1 MIPSLPVFFSPSY
14 TKVSITSFDCSV
26 ICTLVSSR
34 KVIPALALAVVIT
47 SFISTSA
54 EIELTTEFLSLRI
67 SVGPVCSV
75 TLPTSHLV
83 VVGLNNKSVTRTSD
97 RTIND

>member
-1 MIPSLPVFFSPSY
+1 ML
-14 TKVSITSFDCSV
+14 
-26 ICTLVSSR
+26 
-34 KVIPALALAVVIT
+34 LAVVIT
-47 SFISTSA
+47 SFISTSD
-54 EIELTTEFLSLRI
+54 EMELGTEFLSLRI

-97 RTIND
+97 RAIDD